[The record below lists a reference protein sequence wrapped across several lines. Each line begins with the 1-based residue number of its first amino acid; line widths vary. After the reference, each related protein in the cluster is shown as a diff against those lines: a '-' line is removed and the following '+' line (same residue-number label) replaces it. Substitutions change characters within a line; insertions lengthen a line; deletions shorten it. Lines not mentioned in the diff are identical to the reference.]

1 MQKEKG
7 EIHSGIDGRGKGDI
21 GLRHIV
27 EAKGGRGIKNTNFLA
42 SLQNFMETAP
52 RHSGVAQSAIV
63 AQGGNQMFHTPN
75 ERAGIGRRGKAVIS
89 HAFPTGILTSK

>member
-42 SLQNFMETAP
+42 SLGRENVWLLYDGLY
-52 RHSGVAQSAIV
+52 SD
-63 AQGGNQMFHTPN
+63 
-75 ERAGIGRRGKAVIS
+75 GIMMSELYMA
-89 HAFPTGILTSK
+89 

>member
-42 SLQNFMETAP
+42 SLSELDK
-52 RHSGVAQSAIV
+52 SG
-63 AQGGNQMFHTPN
+63 
-75 ERAGIGRRGKAVIS
+75 KK
-89 HAFPTGILTSK
+89 SK